1 MLENALVYDAQGQP
15 LLNGKLNAS
24 REWAEV
30 NAFCN
35 RVYMPLAARPLVK
48 GADPNATLRTLSIG
62 RIVLSR
68 FCFGVPTKADE
79 FDPSSGNIIVVN
91 TMRGSV
97 RHPLADGASIDT
109 QPGDSYVVD
118 CSRTDYWNVA
128 NGDDLQFNLTIPHS
142 LMEETAQR
150 WYGFV
155 PEDDLWKKR
164 LLFGRGQ
171 SAWLSLVEYATR
183 SVDARDDR
191 ISSPLIEKRIEEMLC
206 LELLRGWAECSG
218 LNLETG
224 ARSAAPRYVREAER
238 LMEERAHEGLSVIEI
253 AAEVGISARSLSDG
267 FRRFRGITPHDY
279 LTARRL
285 DGLRKAL
292 EEAPP
297 GETVSSI
304 GLSRGYV
311 NLNAMATS
319 YRQRFGESPYQT
331 LRNRPAK
338 LPAS

>member
-1 MLENALVYDAQGQP
+1 MLEHALLYDAQGQP
-15 LLNGKLNAS
+15 LLSGKLNAS
-24 REWAEV
+24 REWAQV
-30 NAFCN
+30 NSFCH
-35 RVYMPLAARPLVK
+35 RVYMPLATRPLVV
-48 GADPNATLRTLSIG
+48 GSDPNATLRTLSVG

-97 RHPLADGASIDT
+97 RHPLTDGTSIDT
-109 QPGDSYVVD
+109 RAGDSYVVD

-128 NGDDLQFNLTIPHS
+128 DGDDLQFNLTIPHR

-164 LLFGRGQ
+164 LVFGRGQ
-171 SAWLSLVEYATR
+171 SAWLALLDYSTL
-183 SVDARDDR
+183 SIDARSDR
-191 ISSPLIEKRIEEMLC
+191 VSSPLIEKRIEESLC
-206 LELLRGWAECSG
+206 LELLRGWAESSG

-224 ARSAAPRYVREAER
+224 ARSAAPRHVREAER
-238 LMEERAHEGLSVIEI
+238 LMEELAHEAPSVMLI
-253 AAEVGISARSLSDG
+253 AERLGISARSLSEG

-292 EEAPP
+292 EDAPP
-297 GETVSSI
+297 GQTVSSI
-304 GLSRGYV
+304 AAGRGYI
-311 NLNAMATS
+311 NLTAMNAS
-319 YRQRFGESPYQT
+319 YRQRFGETPYQT
-331 LRNRPAK
+331 LRSRQRTRA
-338 LPAS
+338 

>member
-1 MLENALVYDAQGQP
+1 MLEQALLYDAQGQP
-15 LLNGKLNAS
+15 LLSGKLNAS
-24 REWAEV
+24 REWAQV

-35 RVYMPLAARPLVK
+35 RVYMPLAARPLVA

-68 FCFGVPTKADE
+68 FCFGVPTKADD

-97 RHPLADGASIDT
+97 RHPLDDGVSIDT

-128 NGDDLQFNLTIPHS
+128 DGSDLQFNLTIPHA
-142 LMEETAQR
+142 LMEETAHR

-155 PEDDLWKKR
+155 PEDDLWTKR
-164 LLFGRGQ
+164 LVFGRGH
-171 SAWLSLVEYATR
+171 SAWLSLLDYATR
-183 SVDARDDR
+183 SVDARSEG
-191 ISSPLIEKRIEEMLC
+191 IASPLIERRIEETLC
-206 LELLRGWAECSG
+206 LELLRGWAEQSG

-224 ARSAAPRYVREAER
+224 ARGAAPRYVREAER
-238 LMEERAHEGLSVIEI
+238 LMTEQAHEAPTVSDI
-253 AAEVGISARSLSDG
+253 AAQLGISTRSLSEG

-292 EEAPP
+292 EQAPP

-304 GLSRGYV
+304 AAALGYV
-311 NLNAMATS
+311 NLTAMTVS
-319 YRQRFGESPYQT
+319 YRQRFGESPHQT
-331 LRNRPAK
+331 LRSR
-338 LPAS
+338 STSS

>member
-1 MLENALVYDAQGQP
+1 MLEHGLLFDAHGRP
-15 LLNGKLNAS
+15 LLSGKLNAS
-24 REWAEV
+24 REWAQV
-30 NAFCN
+30 NAFCE
-35 RVYMPLAARPLVK
+35 RVYMPLAARPLVA
-48 GADPNATLRTLSIG
+48 GSDPNATLRTLSVG

-97 RHPLADGASIDT
+97 RHPLTDGTGVDT
-109 QPGDSYVVD
+109 SPGDSYVVD

-128 NGDDLQFNLTIPHS
+128 DGDDLQFNLTIPHAI
-142 LMEETAQR
+142 MEETAQR

-164 LLFGRGQ
+164 LIFGRGE
-171 SAWLSLVEYATR
+171 SAWLSLLDYAAR
-183 SVDARDDR
+183 SVDARSD
-191 ISSPLIEKRIEEMLC
+191 SVANPLIEKRIEETLC

-224 ARSAAPRYVREAER
+224 ARTAAPRYVREAER
-238 LMEERAHEGLSVIEI
+238 LMEEHAREAPSVMDV
-253 AAEVGISARSLSDG
+253 AAQLGISTRSLSEG

-279 LTARRL
+279 LTACRL

-292 EEAPP
+292 EEAAP
-297 GETVSSI
+297 GQTVSSI
-304 GLSRGYV
+304 AAGRGYV
-311 NLNAMATS
+311 NLAVMSAC
-319 YRQRFGESPYQT
+319 YRQRFGETPHQT
-331 LRNRPAK
+331 LRSRPGRM
-338 LPAS
+338 

>member
-1 MLENALVYDAQGQP
+1 MLEHALLYDAQGQP
-15 LLNGKLNAS
+15 LLSGKLNAS
-24 REWAEV
+24 REWAQV
-30 NAFCN
+30 NAFCH
-35 RVYMPLAARPLVK
+35 RVYMPLATRPLVA
-48 GADPNATLRTLSIG
+48 GADPNATLRTLPIG

-68 FCFGVPTKADE
+68 FCFGVPTRADE

-91 TMRGSV
+91 TMRGRV
-97 RHPLADGASIDT
+97 RHALTDGTGIDT
-109 QPGDSYVVD
+109 VAGDSYVVD
-118 CSRTDYWNVA
+118 CSRTDYWNIA
-128 NGDDLQFNLTIPHS
+128 NGDDLQFNLTIPHM

-164 LLFGRGQ
+164 LVFGRGH
-171 SAWLSLVEYATR
+171 SAWLSFLDYATL
-183 SVDARDDR
+183 SVDAQNNR
-191 ISSPLIEKRIEEMLC
+191 ISNSLIEKRIEETLC

-238 LMEERAHEGLSVIEI
+238 LMEERAHEAPSVVDI
-253 AAEVGISARSLSDG
+253 AAQLGISARSLSES

-297 GETVSSI
+297 GQTVSSI
-304 GLSRGYV
+304 AGARGYV
-311 NLNAMATS
+311 NLGAMTAC
-319 YRQRFGESPYQT
+319 YRQRFGETPSQT
-331 LRNRPAK
+331 LRNRF
-338 LPAS
+338 SRT